1 MPLRTSEP
9 SKKMTQISIL
19 GCGWL
24 GLPLA
29 KALIEKGFS
38 VNGSTTSE
46 TKLSVLENAGIKPF
60 LINVTLSDPETSG
73 ERKLESESVS
83 DAINDFLAQSEI
95 LIIDIPPK
103 LRGTNADTSN
113 SERKIFVE
121 KIETLIPFIEK
132 SSVKKMLFVSS
143 TSVYGDENDLI
154 TEKTVANPET
164 ESGKQLL
171 LAEAVL
177 QKNPNFKTTILR
189 FGGLIGE
196 DRHPVKF
203 LAGKENLENPD
214 APVNLIHQNDCIG
227 IIQKIIN
234 QESWSE
240 VFNAVAPFHP
250 TREEYYT
257 QKAKEQNLVLP
268 KFGSQKSNIKKVIS
282 SEKIEKILGYQ
293 LRLEN
298 Y

>member
-1 MPLRTSEP
+1 
-9 SKKMTQISIL
+9 MTQISIL

-24 GLPLA
+24 GFPLA
-29 KALIEKGFS
+29 KKLMEKGHS

-46 TKLSVLENAGIKPF
+46 NKLSLLENAGINPF
-60 LINVTLSDPETSG
+60 LVA
-73 ERKLESESVS
+73 LESDSISES
-83 DAINDFLAQSEI
+83 INDFLKNSEI

-103 LRGTNADTSN
+103 LRGNNSDSSN
-113 SERKIFVE
+113 PSQKIFVE
-121 KIETLIPFIEK
+121 KMQKLIPYIEK
-132 SSVKKMLFVSS
+132 STVKKVLFVSS
-143 TSVYGDENDLI
+143 TSVYGDENGII
-154 TEKTVANPET
+154 TEETIPNPET

-171 LAEAVL
+171 LAEAFL
-177 QKNPNFKTTILR
+177 QKNQNFETTILR

-227 IIQKIIN
+227 IIEEIIKQSKWN
-234 QESWSE
+234 D

-268 KFGSQKSNIKKVIS
+268 KFNTEKSNIKKIIS
-282 SEKIEKILGYQ
+282 SEKIETNLNYHFKP
-293 LRLEN
+293 EN
-298 Y
+298 H

>member
-1 MPLRTSEP
+1 
-9 SKKMTQISIL
+9 MTQISIL

-29 KALIEKGFS
+29 KKLIEKGHS

-46 TKLSVLENAGIKPF
+46 NKLSILESVAINPF
-60 LINVTLSDPETSG
+60 LVE
-73 ERKLESESVS
+73 LESEGVS
-83 DAINDFLAQSEI
+83 ESINDFLANSEI

-103 LRGTNADTSN
+103 LRGNNTDTSN
-113 SERKIFVE
+113 SSRKIFVE
-121 KIETLIPFIEK
+121 KIQTLIPFIEK
-132 SSVKKMLFVSS
+132 STVKKVLFVSS
-143 TSVYGDENDLI
+143 TSVYGDENSII
-154 TEKTVANPET
+154 TEETNPNPET

-171 LAEAVL
+171 LSEAIL
-177 QKNPNFKTTILR
+177 QDNQNFETTILR

-227 IIQKIIN
+227 IIEEIIN
-234 QESWSE
+234 QSKWNET
-240 VFNAVAPFHP
+240 FNAVAPFHP
-250 TREEYYT
+250 IREEYYT
-257 QKAKEQNLVLP
+257 QKAKEQNLILP
-268 KFGSQKSNIKKVIS
+268 KFSTEKSNIKKTIS
-282 SEKIEKILGYQ
+282 SEKIKNTLNYKFKI
-293 LRLEN
+293 EN

>member
-1 MPLRTSEP
+1 M
-9 SKKMTQISIL
+9 KQISIL

-29 KALIEKGFS
+29 KALIEKGNS

-46 TKLSVLENAGIKPF
+46 NKLSILKDLGVHSF
-60 LINVTLSDPETSG
+60 LV
-73 ERKLESESVS
+73 KLESESVS
-83 DAINDFLAQSEI
+83 ENINTFLAKSEI

-103 LRGTNADTSN
+103 LRAADPN
-113 SERKIFVE
+113 SEKKIFVE
-121 KIETLIPFIEK
+121 KIQTLIPFIEK
-132 SSVKKMLFVSS
+132 STVKKVLFVSS
-143 TSVYGDENDLI
+143 TSVYGDNNSFINEETI
-154 TEKTVANPET
+154 PNPET
-164 ESGKQLL
+164 ESGKQLV
-171 LAEAVL
+171 LAENLL
-177 QKNPNFKTTILR
+177 QENQNFETTILR

-214 APVNLIHQNDCIG
+214 APINLIHQNDCIKIIEEI
-227 IIQKIIN
+227 IIQSKWN
-234 QESWSE
+234 E

-257 QKAKEQNLVLP
+257 NKAIEMSLEKP
-268 KFGSQKSNIKKVIS
+268 KFSSEKSNIKKVIS
-282 SEKIEKILGYQ
+282 SEKIEKTLSYQ
-293 LRLEN
+293 FKLEN